1 MMKKVIAGLSFAVPL
16 LVSAQTALTGIQPIL
31 TTIATIFRSLI
42 PLIFAL
48 AIIYFFWGV
57 AKYVLAAG
65 DPKAAADGKSIMI
78 YGIIALAVMAS
89 VYGLINFLQTS
100 ILGVGGSGSI
110 TLPIVPN
117 LP

>member
-1 MMKKVIAGLSFAVPL
+1 MMKKVIAGLYFAVPL
-16 LVSAQTALTGIQPIL
+16 LASAQVLSGISPIL
-31 TTIATIFRSLI
+31 TTIGTIFRSLI

-100 ILGVGGSGSI
+100 ILGVGGSGTI
-110 TLPIVPN
+110 TLPVVPN